1 MLLDEHIGGSSSA
14 SHPLVVASPPTLSKC
29 FPQINAIKRISEVL
43 RLDTTETM
51 ETIKCVVVGDGVV
64 GKTCL
69 LVCYTTNSFPKEY
82 IPTVIAPYNAQITVD
97 GKAVSLNLWNT
108 ASQDVYR
115 PVRALVYP
123 ETNVAIIC
131 FDISDPSSYE
141 SVQNYWYPEV
151 RHHCPNIPI
160 LLVGTKKD
168 LRTNPDVINR
178 LNKENQLPISYQQG
192 VSLSRQIDAVR
203 YMECSALNQDGVQEV
218 FSESVRAVPSQ
229 VKKKSPCVL
238 L

>member
-51 ETIKCVVVGDGVV
+51 ETIKCVVVGDGGV

-69 LVCYTTNSFPKEY
+69 LMCYQTNTFPEEFY
-82 IPTVIAPYNAQITVD
+82 PRVLENYTVQITVD
-97 GKAVSLNLWNT
+97 GKTVSLNLWDTHGNEEP
-108 ASQDVYR
+108 DRIR
-115 PVRALVYP
+115 PLVYP
-123 ETNVAIIC
+123 KTNVAIIC
-131 FDISDPSSYE
+131 FSIASTPSYE
-141 SVQNYWYPEV
+141 NVKYKWYPEV
-151 RHHCPNIPI
+151 SHHCPNIPI
-160 LLVGTKKD
+160 LLVDTKKD
-168 LRTNPDVINR
+168 LRTDPNVINK
-178 LNKENQLPISYQQG
+178 LKEKNQLPISHQQG
-192 VSLSRQIDAVR
+192 VSLSREIDAAK

-218 FSESVRAVPSQ
+218 FSESVRAVLSP

>member
-51 ETIKCVVVGDGVV
+51 ETIKCVVVGDGAV

-69 LVCYTTNSFPKEY
+69 VVCYTTNSYPEEY
-82 IPTVIAPYNAQITVD
+82 IPTVIEPYNAQITVD

-108 ASQDVYR
+108 AGQDEYR
-115 PVRALVYP
+115 SLRALVYP

-131 FDISDPSSYE
+131 FDISGPSSYE
-141 SVQNYWYPEV
+141 RVQNYWYPEV
-151 RHHCPNIPI
+151 THHCPNIPI

-192 VSLSRQIDAVR
+192 VNLSRQIDAVK
-203 YMECSALNQDGVQEV
+203 YMECSALNQDGIQEV
-218 FSESVRAVPSQ
+218 FSESVRAVLGP

-238 L
+238 Q